1 MAVKEANSNY
11 KSFTFNGISAADY
24 GVYVTDV
31 NVFNSAER
39 AVEYITIPGRNGSF
53 ALDHGRFENITV
65 VYDCALGQDTDTDF
79 VTAISDFRNAL
90 ASAKGYQRLEDEMN
104 PDEYRMAVFSK
115 GLEAPTLNQQT
126 ATFKVE
132 FNCKPQ
138 RFLNSGETAVSV
150 ASGGAITNPTLFDAK
165 PLLQVWGY
173 GDISING
180 ETVSIDNTVIGEV
193 TLVSSVSGGT
203 TSFPTY
209 QLNRGDNVTLNT
221 PPLYEAYANV
231 QFLTKFEQI
240 VDSVSVSV
248 DYGETN
254 VSRVY
259 AYGGDNTPFAYI
271 ILWLEPF
278 EIDYLTT
285 TRATENIRLSLTVN
299 YTDGNGVQQADIEY
313 YTVSLTYADAQ
324 FTLAANIETMT
335 ELIYSVSKNLRM
347 GAVTAY
353 STKSAL
359 GEPLYFDLDI
369 GEAYKYEDTEIVS
382 VNNAVSFP
390 VSLPVLAPGAN
401 TIEYDNT
408 VTQFKVVPRWWKV

>member
-1 MAVKEANSNY
+1 MAIETTNARYEGFIFDGLNSRD
-11 KSFTFNGISAADY
+11 F
-24 GVYVTDV
+24 GVYVQDV
-31 NVFNSAER
+31 EVFGAPTR
-39 AVEYITIPGRNGSF
+39 DVEMISIPGRNGEY
-53 ALDHGRFENITV
+53 AMDNGRFNNIQIKYV
-65 VYDCALGQDTDTDF
+65 CALGADTQSDF
-79 VTAISDFRNAL
+79 NTAISDLRNWL
-90 ASAKGYQRLEDEMN
+90 ASKKGYKRLEDEIN
-104 PDEYRMAVFSK
+104 TGEYRMAVFK
-115 GLEAPTLNQQT
+115 DGLEVPTLNKKT
-126 ATFKVE
+126 GTFDVV
-132 FNCKPQ
+132 FDCKPQ

-180 ETVSIDNTVIGEV
+180 ETISIDNTVIGEV

-248 DYGETN
+248 DYGETH
-254 VSRVY
+254 VRRVY
-259 AYGGDNTPFAYI
+259 AYGGDGTPFAYI

-285 TRATENIRLSLTVN
+285 TRATENIRLCLSVN

-335 ELIYSVSKNLRM
+335 ELVYSVSKNLRM
-347 GAVTAY
+347 GSITAY

>member
-1 MAVKEANSNY
+1 MAIETTNSRYEGFIFDGEN
-11 KSFTFNGISAADY
+11 SRDF
-24 GVYVTDV
+24 GVYVQDV
-31 NVFNSAER
+31 EVFGAPTR
-39 AVEYITIPGRNGSF
+39 DVEMISIPGRDGEYAMDN
-53 ALDHGRFENITV
+53 GRFNNIQIK
-65 VYDCALGQDTDTDF
+65 YICALGADTQTDF
-79 VTAISDFRNAL
+79 NTAISDLRNWL
-90 ASAKGYQRLEDEMN
+90 ASRKGYKRLEDEIN
-104 PDEYRMAVFSK
+104 TGEYRMAVFK
-115 GLEAPTLNQQT
+115 DGLEVPTLNKKT
-126 ATFKVE
+126 GTFDVV
-132 FNCKPQ
+132 FDCKPQ

-173 GDISING
+173 GGISING
-180 ETVSIDNTVIGEV
+180 ETISIDNTVIGEV

-248 DYGETN
+248 DYGETH